1 MPRQPRIEFEGAC
14 YHVIN
19 RGNYRSNIFRS
30 DGDIERGQTQILE
43 IFLYIL
49 RLTPFCVYRIR
60 FR

>member
-1 MPRQPRIEFEGAC
+1 MGTFHLVPIPVSVKLGQP
-14 YHVIN
+14 
-19 RGNYRSNIFRS
+19 
-30 DGDIERGQTQILE
+30 QTQILE